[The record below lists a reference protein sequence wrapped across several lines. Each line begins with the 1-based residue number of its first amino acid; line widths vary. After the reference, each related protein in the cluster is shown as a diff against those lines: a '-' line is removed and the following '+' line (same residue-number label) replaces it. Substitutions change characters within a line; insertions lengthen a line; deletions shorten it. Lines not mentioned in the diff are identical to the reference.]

1 MFMYL
6 WPYLQYLVN
15 VNKLLWNYFAA
26 IQDSVVY
33 EFTWAAQAQ
42 NETFITTSYEYGR
55 FSQGGSHKNLAGISP
70 KKDLSQFQRKSAHAP
85 QKELPKRKL

>member
-1 MFMYL
+1 MY
-6 WPYLQYLVN
+6 
-15 VNKLLWNYFAA
+15 YFVA

-55 FSQGGSHKNLAGISP
+55 FSQVEKNF
-70 KKDLSQFQRKSAHAP
+70 DFVV
-85 QKELPKRKL
+85 